1 MSSDV
6 SQKGIAGLKLGRPLL
21 RMMRTMKFNCVYVL
35 QRNMAVKCIAS
46 ASLIP
51 SAQNCFKKKKK
62 LNTQHLLIL
71 PMLQIKHLFQLKL
84 PLMKR
89 QCFHL
94 NQSSPVALQ
103 PKYENPSWLL
113 EFQMLQ
119 DSMGKKNK
127 IASALPWFLI
137 DTEVN
142 ACILPSSATS
152 GRNKMQDSKAII
164 KWRPE

>member
-1 MSSDV
+1 
-6 SQKGIAGLKLGRPLL
+6 
-21 RMMRTMKFNCVYVL
+21 MKFNCVYTL

-51 SAQNCFKKKKK
+51 SAQNCFKKKKVK
-62 LNTQHLLIL
+62 YTAYPNTTYAAD
-71 PMLQIKHLFQLKL
+71 KASFQLKL

-119 DSMGKKNK
+119 ESMGKKNK
-127 IASALPWFLI
+127 IASASPWFLI
-137 DTEVN
+137 HTEVN